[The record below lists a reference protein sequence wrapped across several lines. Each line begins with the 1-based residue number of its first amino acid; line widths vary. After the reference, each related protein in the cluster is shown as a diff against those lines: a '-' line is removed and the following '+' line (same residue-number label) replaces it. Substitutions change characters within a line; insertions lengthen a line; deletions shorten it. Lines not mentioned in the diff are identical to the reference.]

1 MNETQ
6 KKVKPSLASLLAD
19 QSISTGR
26 DLIKQLEKKEQEKE
40 QEKEQD
46 RVLQQEA
53 IEFEQRNRRVKLAV
67 RNH

>member
-1 MNETQ
+1 
-6 KKVKPSLASLLAD
+6 LASLLAD

-26 DLIKQLEKKEQEKE
+26 DLIKQLEKKE